1 MAWAKLHSEEK
12 YFGRRGI
19 LLRKPHFLL
28 SPYAPEVPTPLPLS
42 EEMVAMGIAEGE
54 SEGRS
59 KMWIVDL
66 SEVTARRREEGEI
79 ASEKIVAWSRP
90 RRSSAT
96 MEEVAV
102 E

>member
-1 MAWAKLHSEEK
+1 
-12 YFGRRGI
+12 
-19 LLRKPHFLL
+19 
-28 SPYAPEVPTPLPLS
+28 
-42 EEMVAMGIAEGE
+42 MGIAEGE
-54 SEGRS
+54 REGRS

-66 SEVTARRREEGEI
+66 SEVTARRREEGEM
-79 ASEKIVAWSRP
+79 ASEKMVAWSRP